1 MHTFTEQVSINQL
14 PATEEAPYDLLLT
27 ADPSREQIA
36 GYITDA
42 AVFTASLNG
51 VVIGVYVLVPV
62 AAGCMEIKNIA
73 VAAAYQGKGLGKLLL
88 RHACAVAAEEHA
100 TSIRIAT
107 GNSSIGQLYLYQK
120 EGFEIITVVKHFFTT
135 HYPGPIIENGIPC
148 KHLLVLEKKL

>member
-73 VAAAYQGKGLGKLLL
+73 VAA
-88 RHACAVAAEEHA
+88 EEHA